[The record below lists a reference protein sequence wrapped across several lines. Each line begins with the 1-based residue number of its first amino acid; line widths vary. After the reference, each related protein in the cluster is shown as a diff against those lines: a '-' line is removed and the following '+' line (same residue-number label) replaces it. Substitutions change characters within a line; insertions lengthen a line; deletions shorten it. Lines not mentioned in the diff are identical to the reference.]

1 MSQIHG
7 KQIINSS
14 IVQAKLNLVDPVANQ
29 DAVTL
34 SYFNNNISAALVGL
48 SWKQP
53 AKVATTGN
61 ITLSGIQTID
71 GVAVI
76 VGDRV
81 LVKNQT
87 IAANNGLYTVAAGTW
102 SRTTDADANTEVIA
116 NLAVFISE
124 GAVNADTAWT
134 LQTNNP
140 IVLGTTPLSFVQF
153 NGTGNITASGV
164 LTKTG
169 NDITLGIGQGLEND
183 GSNNLRVKTKDSTI
197 NRDASGISSVTRTD
211 QQNLTASTTTADG
224 QIATNVTL
232 AKTPIGV
239 IMVDVNGVHASIGN
253 GVKTS
258 ECYFSSDGGTTA
270 RNLSSIVAGDSLYWN
285 GSVAQ
290 YQLAS
295 TDVINFKYNS
305 YL

>member
-134 LQTNNP
+134 LQT
-140 IVLGTTPLSFVQF
+140 
-153 NGTGNITASGV
+153 
-164 LTKTG
+164 
-169 NDITLGIGQGLEND
+169 
-183 GSNNLRVKTKDSTI
+183 
-197 NRDASGISSVTRTD
+197 
-211 QQNLTASTTTADG
+211 
-224 QIATNVTL
+224 
-232 AKTPIGV
+232 
-239 IMVDVNGVHASIGN
+239 
-253 GVKTS
+253 
-258 ECYFSSDGGTTA
+258 
-270 RNLSSIVAGDSLYWN
+270 
-285 GSVAQ
+285 
-290 YQLAS
+290 
-295 TDVINFKYNS
+295 
-305 YL
+305 